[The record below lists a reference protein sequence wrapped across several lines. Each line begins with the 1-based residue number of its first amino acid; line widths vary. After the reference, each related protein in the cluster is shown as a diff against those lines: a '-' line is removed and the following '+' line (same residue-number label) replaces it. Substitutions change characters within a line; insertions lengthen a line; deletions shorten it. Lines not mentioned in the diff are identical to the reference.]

1 MRGVVALTGYL
12 RLLQLWDYGVE
23 GDSFV
28 LVLRRYECSL
38 AQWRAALPADP
49 APYLRLY
56 LSVFGDV
63 LRAVQVQLSLLCQTV
78 KHWYKHMPLLLVHLT
93 CVCFAHADH
102 ARGQC
107 RAL

>member
-1 MRGVVALTGYL
+1 MLMRYV

-49 APYLRLY
+49 APHLQLY

-63 LRAVQVQLSLLCQTV
+63 LRAVQVQLLQPCQQCCVGTSTC
-78 KHWYKHMPLLLVHLT
+78 LLLAQLT
-93 CVCFAHADH
+93 CV
-102 ARGQC
+102 
-107 RAL
+107 